1 MLATLQFGNINRG
14 FDLPQGARRSVRSPR
29 VLTFLPPRSRVRCD
43 PQCRTAQ
50 NSSPMPTVQPRMLGP
65 NR

>member
-1 MLATLQFGNINRG
+1 MLATLQLGNINRG
-14 FDLPQGARRSVRSPR
+14 FDLPREVKAVRQVAVSSHLSRREVGTVRNA
-29 VLTFLPPRSRVRCD
+29 VH
-43 PQCRTAQ
+43 AGQ